1 MCHAVQTTE
10 EALATRLLQATI
22 HTLERLMYRWS
33 IVHCLPVDGGFFRLY
48 RLRAQ

>member
-22 HTLERLMYRWS
+22 HTLERLMYGWS
-33 IVHCLPVDGGFFRLY
+33 ILY
-48 RLRAQ
+48 WLRAQ